1 MSYTINTNIAG
12 LQAQDYLRITTD
24 FQQKTISRVTSGLRI
39 INSGDDAAGLAIANG
54 FRSDRAVLTQGVRNA
69 NDGLSTLQTIDG
81 GVNNISQLIDRARTL
96 AAQSA
101 SGALIGANSRTVL
114 NSEFQSV
121 IGEIDR
127 QAQAIGLDQ
136 NGVFAKALSV
146 FIGGGREN
154 SGISTIANGSVTVD
168 LSTSTVDAKSLG
180 LKGLQAAGGTAGT
193 TDIGNASLT
202 SIANIVNNATNTTS
216 EAVTGFT
223 DFYFRGPG
231 FSDGNRV
238 KVSVNLAGVTDTATL
253 VSAINSS
260 ITTAGNGSSTSATS
274 FKSAGISAA
283 IVTDSATGKQRL
295 AFTSATTAFQAAA
308 GDRVS
313 NALLGNF
320 SASSTGVNLAYSV
333 TGGGNVASTG
343 TAWSANT
350 NIIVR
355 LQGGSIVSPVDLTLS
370 AGTGASTAD
379 AALTSLSVAVASN
392 ATLQAAGITLTT
404 GALGSPL
411 AFTSK
416 RGETFEVLA
425 AGDTGGGATTQG
437 LLGLGKFQLAT
448 AGGSSFD
455 SSTTTGTAGAFNVA
469 AANDFVFSL
478 GGGASTAAFTVTN
491 TTNSTVSTTVDAFN
505 AAFSA
510 NSTLQAAGL
519 VASINAGQ
527 VQIASANGTQFRLD
541 LAANTG
547 INLGFGSTAATST
560 YTANTNSG
568 IPASSTLN
576 SGGAAATQLLTY
588 SGIRNGND
596 DQTITVSATDS
607 SGAQRSAFIVLA
619 NDASTKNARSIDEAI
634 NTINAKLQQ
643 TNIGALQ
650 KIVAVK
656 EINGGV
662 ENIRFI
668 GANSSFKVS
677 IGTNGGGSGVG
688 SQGTVQDT
696 AVIAG
701 GAIADITSQA
711 NAQAAVTTLGE
722 SVALLGA
729 AQAVVGKGQNAF
741 NFAVN
746 LASTQLSN
754 LAAAESR
761 IRDADLAQEAA
772 NLTKAQI
779 LQQAGVAALAQANSA
794 PQVVLSL
801 LKG

>member
-24 FQQKTISRVTSGLRI
+24 FQQKTINRVTSGLRI
-39 INSGDDAAGLAIANG
+39 VNSGDDAAGLAIANG

-81 GVNNISQLIDRARTL
+81 GINNISQLIDRARTL
-96 AAQSA
+96 AAQSS
-101 SGALIGANSRTVL
+101 SGTLPGGNSRTVL

-136 NGVFAKALSV
+136 NGLFAKSLSV
-146 FIGGGREN
+146 FIGGGRDN
-154 SGISTIANGSVTVD
+154 NGISSIANGSVAVD
-168 LSTSTVDAKSLG
+168 LSTSSVDSKSLG
-180 LKGLQAAGGTAGT
+180 LKGLQAAGGTAGI
-193 TDIGNASLT
+193 TDLGNASTT
-202 SIANIVNNATNTTS
+202 SIANIVNNNANTTS

-231 FSDGNRV
+231 FSDSNRV
-238 KVSVNLAGVTDTATL
+238 KVSVNLAGVTDTSTL

-260 ITTAGNGSSTSATS
+260 IATAGNGSSPAATA
-274 FKSAGISAA
+274 FKSAGVTAS
-283 IVTDSATGKQRL
+283 IVTDTATGKQRL
-295 AFTSATTAFQAAA
+295 AFTSSNTAFQASA

-320 SASSTGVNLAYSV
+320 SADSTGVDLTYSV
-333 TGGGNVASTG
+333 TGGGNVASTT
-343 TAWSANT
+343 TAWAANS

-355 LQGGSIVSPVDLTLS
+355 VQGGSLSSPVDLTLS
-370 AGTGASTAD
+370 AGVGASTSD
-379 AALTSLSVAVASN
+379 AALISLSVAAAAN
-392 ATLQAAGITLTT
+392 AQLQAAGISLTT
-404 GALGSPL
+404 GTLGSPL
-411 AFTSK
+411 QFTSK

-437 LLGLGKFQLAT
+437 LLGLGKFQLA
-448 AGGSSFD
+448 ASGGSSFD
-455 SSTTTGTAGAFNVA
+455 YSTVTGTGGVFNAAGS
-469 AANDFVFSL
+469 NDYVFSL
-478 GGGASTAAFTVTN
+478 GGGAATPAFTIAN
-491 TTNSTVSTTVDAFN
+491 TTNSTLSSTIDAFN

-510 NSTLQAAGL
+510 NAQLQAAGL
-519 VASINAGQ
+519 VASNNAGQ
-527 VQIASANGTQFRLD
+527 VQITSANGTQFRAD

-547 INLGFGSTAATST
+547 INLGFGSTAAASA
-560 YTANTNSG
+560 YSANTNSG
-568 IPASSTLN
+568 VPANSALN
-576 SGGAAATQLLTY
+576 SGGAAATQLLNY
-588 SGIRNGND
+588 SAIRNGSD
-596 DQTITVSATDS
+596 DQTVTVSATDAA
-607 SGAQRSAFIVLA
+607 GVEKSAFIVLA
-619 NDASTKNARSIDEAI
+619 NDASIRNARSLDEAI
-634 NTINAKLQQ
+634 NTINNKLQQ
-643 TNIGALQ
+643 TNIPALQ

-656 EINGGV
+656 EIDGGV
-662 ENIRFI
+662 SKIQFI
-668 GANSSFKVS
+668 GANSAFKVS
-677 IGTNGGGSGVG
+677 VGTNGGGSGVG

-696 AVIAG
+696 TVSAG
-701 GAIADITSQA
+701 GATADISTQA
-711 NAQAAVTTLGE
+711 NAQAAVSALAAAV
-722 SVALLGA
+722 SLLGS

-746 LASTQLSN
+746 LASTQLTN

>member
-1 MSYTINTNIAG
+1 MAYTINTNIAG

-81 GVNNISQLIDRARTL
+81 GINNISQLIDRARTL
-96 AAQSA
+96 AAQSS
-101 SGALIGANSRTVL
+101 SGTLSGGNSRTVL

-121 IGEIDR
+121 ISEIDR

-136 NGVFAKALSV
+136 NGLFAKSLSV
-146 FIGGGREN
+146 FIGGGRDN
-154 SGISTIANGSVTVD
+154 NGISSIANGSVAVD
-168 LSTSTVDAKSLG
+168 LSTSQVDAKSLG

-193 TDIGNASLT
+193 TDIGNASAT
-202 SIANIVNNATNTTS
+202 SIANILNNTNNTAS
-216 EAVTGFT
+216 EAVAGYT
-223 DFYFRGPG
+223 DLYFRGPG
-231 FSDGNRV
+231 FADGNRV
-238 KVSVNLAGVTDTATL
+238 KVSVNLAGVTDSGTL

-260 ITTAGNGSSTSATS
+260 IATAGNGSSTAATA
-274 FKSAGISAA
+274 FKAAGITASVVIDA
-283 IVTDSATGKQRL
+283 ATGKQRL
-295 AFTSATTAFQAAA
+295 AFTSSNTAFQISA

-320 SASSTGVNLAYSV
+320 SAGSTGVDLTYSV
-333 TGGGNVASTG
+333 TGGGNVASTT
-343 TAWSANT
+343 TAWAANS

-355 LQGGSIVSPVDLTLS
+355 VQGGSLTSPVDLTLS
-370 AGTGASTAD
+370 AGVGASTAD
-379 AALTSLSVAVASN
+379 AALTSLSVAASSN
-392 ATLQAAGITLTT
+392 AALQVAGISLTT
-404 GALGSPL
+404 GTLGSPL
-411 AFTSK
+411 SFTSK

-437 LLGLGKFQLAT
+437 ILGLGKFQLAT

-455 SSTTTGTAGAFNVA
+455 YSALTGTGGAFNVA
-469 AANDFVFSL
+469 ATNDYVFSL
-478 GGGASTAAFTVTN
+478 GAGAATSAFTIAN
-491 TTNSTVSTTVDAFN
+491 TTNSTVSSTVDAFN

-510 NSTLQAAGL
+510 NASLQAAGL
-519 VASINAGQ
+519 VASISAGQ

-547 INLGFGSTAATST
+547 INLGFGSTAATSA

-568 IPASSTLN
+568 IPAN
-576 SGGAAATQLLTY
+576 SAINAGGAAATQLLTY
-588 SGIRNGND
+588 SAIRNGND
-596 DQTITVSATDS
+596 DQTVTVSTTDS
-607 SGAQRSAFIVLA
+607 AGTEKSAFIVLA
-619 NDASTKNARSIDEAI
+619 NDATTKNARSLDEAI
-634 NTINAKLQQ
+634 DTINAKLQQ
-643 TNIGALQ
+643 TNLPALQ

-656 EINGGV
+656 EINAGV
-662 ENIRFI
+662 SNIRFI
-668 GANSSFKVS
+668 GANSGFKVS
-677 IGTNGGGSGVG
+677 VGTNGGISGVG

-696 AVIAG
+696 TVSGG
-701 GAIADITSQA
+701 GATADISTQA
-711 NAQAAVTTLGE
+711 NAQAAVGALGTAV
-722 SVALLGA
+722 SLLGS

-772 NLTKAQI
+772 NLTTAQI
-779 LQQAGVAALAQANSA
+779 LQQAGIAALAQANSA